1 MDFLPLRILT
11 YNIHKGFSI
20 GNRRFV
26 LHQIREQLR
35 HANVDIVFRPELVG
49 VSLGDQPSDRS
60 EVRARHGTVNELKA
74 RVGKVDFTGDHL
86 KVHFETADGEVT
98 AKLAPDLVL
107 PEGGE
112 VTLLIKAEHCVA
124 QRQT

>member
-1 MDFLPLRILT
+1 
-11 YNIHKGFSI
+11 
-20 GNRRFV
+20 
-26 LHQIREQLR
+26 
-35 HANVDIVFRPELVG
+35 
-49 VSLGDQPSDRS
+49 
-60 EVRARHGTVNELKA
+60 VNELKA

-86 KVHFETADGEVT
+86 KVHFETADGAVT

-107 PEGGE
+107 PDGGE